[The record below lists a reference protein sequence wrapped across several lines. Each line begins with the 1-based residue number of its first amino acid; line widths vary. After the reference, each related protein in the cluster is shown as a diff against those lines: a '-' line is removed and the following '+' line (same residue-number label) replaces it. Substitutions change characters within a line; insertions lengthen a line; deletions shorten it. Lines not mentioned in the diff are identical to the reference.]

1 MKPINTII
9 RRPVITEK
17 AVSLRERGTWTFEV
31 DLNANKIEIRAAVEE
46 LFGVKVRRVN
56 TLIVRGKTRRFGR
69 SVGRR
74 SNWKKAYVTLAQ
86 GESLNL
92 EPQTD
97 AQA

>member
-1 MKPINTII
+1 MKAINTII
-9 RRPVITEK
+9 RRPVVTEK
-17 AVSLRERGTWTFEV
+17 AVGLREQGTWTFEV

-56 TLIVRGKTRRFGR
+56 TLIVRGKTRRSGR

-86 GESLNL
+86 GESLAL
-92 EPQTD
+92 EPQAD